1 METDLTTN
9 GLRLSL
15 NYIKGISKG
24 FEMDLEQASIIQCF
38 VWDYEKGFFNRY
50 AKEYYIA
57 KTYLERNKGCWKG

>member
-38 VWDYEKGFFNRY
+38 VWDYEKGFFNRF
-50 AKEYYIA
+50 K
-57 KTYLERNKGCWKG
+57 